1 MSIANSATCDTRRL
15 PASFVA
21 VAVRP
26 VAGLTKQ
33 PGLGDYSPPGTC
45 RTSARP
51 RPAADWQVR
60 EEGEYY
66 IPDLLT
72 DEDYEP
78 DPALSDAADAHTEA
92 QREAMA
98 LLDDA
103 ENLLGVLLA
112 SIEYESDSRAMQADA
127 VLKIV
132 KKKLK
137 KAHVRIDR
145 QEGDHRNLFLAYFE
159 LKARLG
165 KEAD

>member
-1 MSIANSATCDTRRL
+1 MSIANSATCDTRRI
-15 PASFVA
+15 PAPFA
-21 VAVRP
+21 TVAVRP
-26 VAGLTKQ
+26 VAGLTKH
-33 PGLGDYSPPGTC
+33 PGLGRYSSPATC
-45 RTSARP
+45 HAPAHRRPSAG
-51 RPAADWQVR
+51 WQVR
-60 EEGEYY
+60 EEDEYY

-72 DEDYEP
+72 DDDYEP
-78 DPALSDAADAHTEA
+78 DPALSDAADVHTEA

-112 SIEYESDSRAMQADA
+112 SIEYETDSRAMQADA

-137 KAHVRIDR
+137 KAHIRIDR
-145 QEGDHRNLFLAYFE
+145 QESDHRNLILAYFE

>member
-1 MSIANSATCDTRRL
+1 MSSANSATCDTRRV
-15 PASFVA
+15 PAPFA
-21 VAVRP
+21 TVAVRP
-26 VAGLTKQ
+26 IAGLTKQ
-33 PGLGDYSPPGTC
+33 PRLGDYSPLGTC
-45 RTSARP
+45 RPSARP

-159 LKARLG
+159 LNARLG
-165 KEAD
+165 KGAD